1 MVYEYKTHRIII
13 ENPYKKPT
21 FSLTIGT
28 LEIVVDYDTKQIIY
42 VQGFLPLIKA
52 ALEDCVTQSYEGYNE
67 YTYLNQIRI
76 CNHWHLSFLSSG
88 ECSLRVGG

>member
-52 ALEDCVTQSYEGYNE
+52 GRAHIVLPKAKQYCPKNGQNRQRDVYG
-67 YTYLNQIRI
+67 II
-76 CNHWHLSFLSSG
+76 I
-88 ECSLRVGG
+88 